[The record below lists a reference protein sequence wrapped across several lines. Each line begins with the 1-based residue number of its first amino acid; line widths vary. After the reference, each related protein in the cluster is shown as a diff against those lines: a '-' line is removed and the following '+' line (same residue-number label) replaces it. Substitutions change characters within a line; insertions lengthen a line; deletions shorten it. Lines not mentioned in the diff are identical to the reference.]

1 MVSQQFYYDL
11 AISAFIFLFSTGLVI
26 KGAYGKRKYIL
37 MGILCI
43 FVAGIFLVTR
53 ILGRGQGKLGAV
65 ITVPASCS
73 PCQEDGGEGGQKV
86 GNIFGFRI

>member
-11 AISAFIFLFSTGLVI
+11 VISVLILLFSTGLVI
-26 KGAYGKRKYIL
+26 NGAYGKRKYVL

-53 ILGRGQGKLGAV
+53 ILGQSMMV
-65 ITVPASCS
+65 MV
-73 PCQEDGGEGGQKV
+73 
-86 GNIFGFRI
+86 RI